1 MKFGFTPD
9 LRRSSRECEVQT
21 AMTVQPASRAEAKPE
36 GASSITRPILTEGRD
51 GFIEF
56 IGQGFFT

>member
-1 MKFGFTPD
+1 MKFGLTPD
-9 LRRSSRECEVQT
+9 LRIASRECEVQT